1 MRFVRKMLDSHPG
14 AVNIFIMSMQSAID
28 TRQEFPIRERYAFLN
43 HASVA
48 PIPASTQA
56 AISEFARDAAE
67 EGPVNYAAW
76 LHAMTL
82 ARETAGA
89 MINSDPDDICFVKNT
104 NHGLLIVANSINWK
118 AGDNVVGL
126 EHEFPANT
134 LPWKNLRHHGVEFR
148 GVPERA
154 DYTYSIDDIAACI
167 DDRTR
172 LLAVSWVEYSTGV
185 RNDIDALGRLCRDK
199 GILFCVDG
207 IQGMG
212 VLPIDVQ
219 SLPVDFLMADGHK
232 WMLAP
237 EGCGVLYIKRDLI
250 PQLNDN
256 MAGWCGMKNPQDY
269 DNTDQPYKPNAR
281 KFEEGSHNLLAI
293 NALGT
298 SLRILQAAGY
308 DYIQERIE
316 AITRLLMERA
326 RAKGYEVV
334 TPENWE
340 QRAGIISLRKDL
352 QNIDAVAKM
361 LLEKHQIVI
370 AARRGFLRVSPHF
383 YNDEEEIERLVSAL
397 P

>member
-1 MRFVRKMLDSHPG
+1 MSLQPP
-14 AVNIFIMSMQSAID
+14 VN

-76 LHAMTL
+76 LHAMGL

-89 MINSDPDDICFVKNT
+89 MINAEPNDICFVKNT
-104 NHGLLIVANSINWK
+104 NHGLLIVANSIDWK
-118 AGDNVVGL
+118 PGDNVVGL
-126 EHEFPANT
+126 EHEFPANL
-134 LPWKNLRHHGVEFR
+134 LPWKNLRQHGVEFR
-148 GVPERA
+148 AVPEQA
-154 DYTYSIDDIAACI
+154 DYTYSIDEIAARI

-185 RNDIDALGRLCRDK
+185 RNDIDALGRLCRDR

-212 VLPIDVQ
+212 VLPIDVKA
-219 SLPVDFLMADGHK
+219 LPVDFLMADGHK

-237 EGCGVLYIKRDLI
+237 EGCGVLYVRREVIA
-250 PQLNDN
+250 QLNDN
-256 MAGWCGMKNPQDY
+256 MTGWCGMKNPQDY
-269 DNTDQPYKPNAR
+269 DNTEQGYRGTAR
-281 KFEEGSHNLLAI
+281 RFEEGSHNLLAI

-298 SLRILQAAGY
+298 SLRVLMTAGY
-308 DYIQERIE
+308 DHIQERIRS
-316 AITRLLMERA
+316 TTDLLMSEA
-326 RAKGYEVV
+326 RRKGYEVI
-334 TPENWE
+334 TPEGWE
-340 QRAGIISLRKDL
+340 NRAGIVSLRKDGL
-352 QNIDAVAKM
+352 DIDAVAKM
-361 LLEKHQIVI
+361 LLDDHRIVI

-383 YNDEEEIERLVSAL
+383 YNDEEEIGRLVKAL